1 MSSCR
6 TIGQNEDPELSINR
20 ALEQYV
26 KLGFTECWINQ
37 RLKSIEIRKE
47 LTDELNLIQ
56 TMSDI
61 ISYQT
66 EDGSTKIQV

>member
-1 MSSCR
+1 M
-6 TIGQNEDPELSINR
+6 QDPELSIDR

-26 KLGFTECWINQ
+26 KLGYTESWINQ

-47 LTDELNLIQ
+47 LTDEWNLIQ

-61 ISYQT
+61 IIYQT